1 MQEDNYSVK
10 LDIFEGPMDLL
21 TYLVRKNDLDIY
33 NIPISFITEEYLC
46 YINLMDALDID
57 YAAEFLY
64 MAATLAHIKSKMLLP
79 VHDDNDGEDEDD
91 PRLEITRPLVEYLQL
106 KQASEILS
114 QRDLLEH
121 DTFKRCYLTEQ
132 TDNTQHINIGIF
144 ELIKSFKEI
153 TENSYED
160 HNIDFTVNTLS
171 VKDKIDGIIYLFE
184 SHTPLSF
191 SDLIEKNYCK
201 SNIIITFLALLEM
214 LKLNLIEIKQH
225 IQSGIIRVFYL

>member
-33 NIPISFITEEYLC
+33 NIPISFITEEYLS
-46 YINLMDALDID
+46 YIGLMDALDID

-79 VHDDNDGEDEDD
+79 IHEDNDVEDEED

-114 QRDLLEH
+114 QRDLLEQ
-121 DTFKRCYLTEQ
+121 DTFKRIDPTEQ
-132 TDNTQHINIGIF
+132 TDNSQHISIGIF
-144 ELIKSFKEI
+144 ELIETFKEI
-153 TENSYED
+153 TANSYEA

-171 VKDKIDGIIYLFE
+171 VKDKIDELIFLLE
-184 SHTPLSF
+184 SNNPLTF
-191 SDLIEKNYCK
+191 SDLIENNYYKN
-201 SNIIITFLALLEM
+201 NIIITFLALLEM

-225 IQSGIIRVFYL
+225 IQSGIIRVYYL